1 MSYVAVGGGLNTFVP
16 STNALATGAL
26 QVEFTRAVNTFPIT
40 KYAQI
45 VPTQQMTGYY
55 LRLDSD
61 DNVRVTDV
69 NEFAWPLGNDRPVG
83 KMNQHDFVSFTAARY
98 AYPFYIPNET
108 VKQAAWDVVAQHAR
122 AKAQLA
128 MTARSMRTA
137 TALTGS
143 AAVTAFTAVGNYYA
157 SGSSISGGATGWTSS
172 TTNVIQKGIQTALQR
187 ISLATGGAVRGE
199 TDIMMVI
206 SPTIANALSQ
216 TSEVRDYVKNY
227 PAALPFLQ
235 GADTFAKY
243 GLPPNLFGVQVVV
256 DDSVK
261 VTTRKGAAS
270 TTRSFVYGNSAVFV
284 SRPGGLVG
292 VEGSTSFSTSS
303 PRASANGA
311 ASTGCTPASGAD
323 STSARPAS
331 PTPSAKTAVRA
342 GVRLMPSARTMSASR
357 VPARTTSPNGV
368 LLSSSQHAVT
378 ASTDTASTASR

>member
-1 MSYVAVGGGLNTFVP
+1 MTYVAVGGGLNTYVP

-45 VPTQQMTGYY
+45 VPVNQMTGYY

-83 KMNQHDFVSFTAARY
+83 KTNVHDFVSFAAQRY

-108 VKQAAWDVVAQHAR
+108 VKQAAWDIVAQHAR
-122 AKAQLA
+122 SKAQLA
-128 MTARSMRTA
+128 MTSRSMRTA

-143 AAVTAFTAVGNYYA
+143 AAVTSFTNVGNYYA
-157 SGSSISGGATGWTSS
+157 TGTAISGAAWTGS
-172 TTNVIQKGIQTALQR
+172 TTNIIQKGIQTALQR

-206 SPTIANALSQ
+206 SPVIANLLSQ
-216 TSEVRDYVKNY
+216 TQEVRDYVKNY

-292 VEGSTSFSTSS
+292 VEGSTSFATCQIFAFEDMTVENWDDPKDRRIEGRVIDNSTSELVAPVS
-303 PRASANGA
+303 
-311 ASTGCTPASGAD
+311 
-323 STSARPAS
+323 
-331 PTPSAKTAVRA
+331 
-342 GVRLMPSARTMSASR
+342 
-357 VPARTTSPNGV
+357 GV
-368 LLSSSQHAVT
+368 LVADVT
-378 ASTDTASTASR
+378 S

>member
-61 DNVRVTDV
+61 DNVRVTDT

-83 KMNQHDFVSFTAARY
+83 KMNQHDFVSFTCNRF

-137 TALTGS
+137 TALTTS
-143 AAVTAFTAVGNYYA
+143 ATFNAVGNYYA
-157 SGSSISGGATGWTSS
+157 DGTAISGGAWTTS
-172 TTNVIQKGIQTALQR
+172 TTNIIQKGIQVALQR

-199 TDIMMVI
+199 TDIMLVI
-206 SPTIANALSQ
+206 SPTIANLLSQ
-216 TSEVRDYVKNY
+216 TEEVRNYVKNY

-292 VEGSTSFSTSS
+292 VEGSTSFSTVQIFAFEDMTVENWDD
-303 PRASANGA
+303 PRDRRIEG
-311 ASTGCTPASGAD
+311 
-323 STSARPAS
+323 
-331 PTPSAKTAVRA
+331 
-342 GVRLMPSARTMSASR
+342 R
-357 VPARTTSPNGV
+357 VIDNSVSEVVAPVSGV
-368 LLSSSQHAVT
+368 LVANVT
-378 ASTDTASTASR
+378 A

>member
-61 DNVRVTDV
+61 DNVRVTSE

-83 KMNQHDFVSFTAARY
+83 KMNQHDFVAFTTARY

-137 TALTGS
+137 TALTTSG
-143 AAVTAFTAVGNYYA
+143 TFNAVGNYYA
-157 SGSSISGGATGWTSS
+157 DGTAISGGAWTATSG
-172 TTNVIQKGIQTALQR
+172 NNIQKGIQVALQR

-206 SPTIANALSQ
+206 SPVIANSLSQ
-216 TSEVRDYVKNY
+216 TAEVRDYVKNY

-292 VEGSTSFSTSS
+292 VEGSTSFSTVQIFAFEDMTVENWDD
-303 PRASANGA
+303 PRDRRIEGRVIDNSVSAVVA
-311 ASTGCTPASGAD
+311 PVS
-323 STSARPAS
+323 
-331 PTPSAKTAVRA
+331 
-342 GVRLMPSARTMSASR
+342 
-357 VPARTTSPNGV
+357 GV
-368 LLSSSQHAVT
+368 LVADVT
-378 ASTDTASTASR
+378 A

>member
-1 MSYVAVGGGLNTFVP
+1 MSYVTVGGGLNTFVP

-45 VPTQQMTGYY
+45 VPTQQMTGFY

-98 AYPFYIPNET
+98 AFPFYIPNET

-122 AKAQLA
+122 SKAQLA

-143 AAVTAFTAVGNYYA
+143 AAVTSFTNAGNYYA
-157 SGSSISGGATGWTSS
+157 TGTANSGVGAWTASTG
-172 TTNVIQKGIQTALQR
+172 NNIQRGIQTALQR

-216 TSEVRDYVKNY
+216 TLEVRDYVKNY

-292 VEGSTSFSTSS
+292 VEGSTSFSTVQIFAFEDMTVENWDD
-303 PRASANGA
+303 PYERRMEGRVIDN
-311 ASTGCTPASGAD
+311 
-323 STSARPAS
+323 STSELVAPVS
-331 PTPSAKTAVRA
+331 
-342 GVRLMPSARTMSASR
+342 
-357 VPARTTSPNGV
+357 GV
-368 LLSSSQHAVT
+368 LVADVT
-378 ASTDTASTASR
+378 S

>member
-61 DNVRVTDV
+61 DNVRVTDT

-83 KMNQHDFVSFTAARY
+83 KMNQHDFVSFTCNRF

-137 TALTGS
+137 TALTTS
-143 AAVTAFTAVGNYYA
+143 ATFNAVGNYYA
-157 SGSSISGGATGWTSS
+157 NGTATAGGGPWTTS
-172 TTNVIQKGIQTALQR
+172 TTNVIQKGIQQALQR
-187 ISLATGGAVRGE
+187 ISLSTGGAVRGE

-206 SPTIANALSQ
+206 SPTVANLLSQ
-216 TSEVRDYVKNY
+216 TQEVRDYVKNY

-292 VEGSTSFSTSS
+292 VEGSTSFSTVQIFAFEDMTVENWDD
-303 PRASANGA
+303 PRDRRIEG
-311 ASTGCTPASGAD
+311 
-323 STSARPAS
+323 
-331 PTPSAKTAVRA
+331 
-342 GVRLMPSARTMSASR
+342 R
-357 VPARTTSPNGV
+357 VIDNSVSEVVAPVSGV
-368 LLSSSQHAVT
+368 LVADVT
-378 ASTDTASTASR
+378 A

>member
-1 MSYVAVGGGLNTFVP
+1 MSYVTVGGGLNTYVP

-45 VPTQQMTGYY
+45 VPANQMTGYY
-55 LRLDSD
+55 LRLNSD
-61 DNVRVTDV
+61 DNVRVTDI
-69 NEFAWPLGNDRPVG
+69 NEFVWPLGNDRPVG
-83 KMNQHDFVSFTAARY
+83 KMNEQDFVAFNCQRF

-122 AKAQLA
+122 SKAQLA

-157 SGSSISGGATGWTSS
+157 DGTAISGAAWTTSS
-172 TTNVIQKGIQTALQR
+172 TNIIQKGIQTALQR

-206 SPTIANALSQ
+206 SPTIANLLSQ
-216 TSEVRDYVKNY
+216 TQEVRDYVKNY

-261 VTTRKGAAS
+261 VTTKKGAAS

-292 VEGSTSFSTSS
+292 VEGSTSFSTCQIFAFEDMTVENWDD
-303 PRASANGA
+303 PKDRRMEGRVIDN
-311 ASTGCTPASGAD
+311 
-323 STSARPAS
+323 STSELVAPVS
-331 PTPSAKTAVRA
+331 
-342 GVRLMPSARTMSASR
+342 
-357 VPARTTSPNGV
+357 GV
-368 LLSSSQHAVT
+368 LVANVT
-378 ASTDTASTASR
+378 T

>member
-1 MSYVAVGGGLNTFVP
+1 MSYVTVGGGLNTYVP

-45 VPTQQMTGYY
+45 VPVNQMTGYY
-55 LRLDSD
+55 LRLNSD
-61 DNVRVTDV
+61 DNVRVTDT

-83 KMNQHDFVSFTAARY
+83 KMNEHDFVSFTCSRF

-137 TALTGS
+137 TALTTS
-143 AAVTAFTAVGNYYA
+143 ATFNAVGNYYA
-157 SGSSISGGATGWTSS
+157 TGTAISGGAWTTS
-172 TTNVIQKGIQTALQR
+172 TSNVIQKGVQTALQR

-199 TDIMMVI
+199 TDVMLVI
-206 SPTIANALSQ
+206 SPTVANLLSQ
-216 TSEVRDYVKNY
+216 TTEVRDYVKNY

-261 VTTRKGAAS
+261 VTTKKGAAS

-292 VEGSTSFSTSS
+292 VEGSTSFATCQIFAFEDMTVENWDDPKDRRIEGRVIDNSTSEVVAPVS
-303 PRASANGA
+303 
-311 ASTGCTPASGAD
+311 
-323 STSARPAS
+323 
-331 PTPSAKTAVRA
+331 
-342 GVRLMPSARTMSASR
+342 
-357 VPARTTSPNGV
+357 GV
-368 LLSSSQHAVT
+368 LVADVT
-378 ASTDTASTASR
+378 A

>member
-1 MSYVAVGGGLNTFVP
+1 
-16 STNALATGAL
+16 
-26 QVEFTRAVNTFPIT
+26 
-40 KYAQI
+40 
-45 VPTQQMTGYY
+45 
-55 LRLDSD
+55 
-61 DNVRVTDV
+61 VTDV

-98 AYPFYIPNET
+98 AFPFYIPNET

-122 AKAQLA
+122 SKAQLA

-143 AAVTAFTAVGNYYA
+143 AAVTSFTNAGNYYA
-157 SGSSISGGATGWTSS
+157 TGTANSGVGAWTASTG
-172 TTNVIQKGIQTALQR
+172 NNIQRGIQTALQR

-216 TSEVRDYVKNY
+216 TLEVRDYVKNY

-292 VEGSTSFSTSS
+292 VEGSTSFSTVQIFAFEDMTVENWDD
-303 PRASANGA
+303 PYERRMEGRVIDN
-311 ASTGCTPASGAD
+311 
-323 STSARPAS
+323 STSELVAPVS
-331 PTPSAKTAVRA
+331 
-342 GVRLMPSARTMSASR
+342 
-357 VPARTTSPNGV
+357 GV
-368 LLSSSQHAVT
+368 LVADVT
-378 ASTDTASTASR
+378 S